1 MAEICLNSVFD
12 AVSLALHQA
21 FPQAQ
26 VHGEEVKQGLR
37 PGDFIV
43 QMPAGGQAKT
53 LGERYRRTPTVD
65 VIYFPRQ
72 GSAECYRMAEQLA
85 LLLESVVTPEGD
97 TLQAGECSWA
107 YTDGALHVQAAYEHF
122 VYLPQEEVPM
132 ETLHIDPRG

>member
-43 QMPAGGQAKT
+43 QMTDGRQAKSM
-53 LGERYRRTPTVD
+53 V
-65 VIYFPRQ
+65 
-72 GSAECYRMAEQLA
+72 
-85 LLLESVVTPEGD
+85 
-97 TLQAGECSWA
+97 
-107 YTDGALHVQAAYEHF
+107 
-122 VYLPQEEVPM
+122 
-132 ETLHIDPRG
+132 

>member
-12 AVSLALHQA
+12 AVSLALHRA

-65 VIYFPRQ
+65 VVYFPRR

-107 YTDGALHVQAAYEHF
+107 YTDGALHVQTAYEHF
-122 VYLPQEEVPM
+122 AYLPQEEVPM
-132 ETLHIDPRG
+132 ETLHIDQRG

>member
-1 MAEICLNSVFD
+1 MAEICFHSVFE
-12 AVSLALHQA
+12 AVRLALCRA

-26 VHGEEVKQGLR
+26 VLGEAGQGAA
-37 PGDFIV
+37 PGGFTV
-43 QMPAGGQAKT
+43 QMTGGGQEKVS
-53 LGERYRRTPTVD
+53 GRRYRRRSALEV
-65 VIYFPRQ
+65 VYFPK
-72 GSAECYRMAEQLA
+72 GGAEDCYRMADQLL

-132 ETLHIDPRG
+132 ETLHIDQRG

>member
-12 AVSLALHQA
+12 AVSLALHRA

-37 PGDFIV
+37 PSDFIV

-53 LGERYRRTPTVD
+53 LGERYRRTPMVD
-65 VIYFPRQ
+65 VIYFPQ
-72 GSAECYRMAEQLA
+72 GGAEECYRMAEQLA
-85 LLLESVVTPEGD
+85 LVLESVVTPEGD
-97 TLQAGECSWA
+97 TLQAGECSWT

-122 VYLPQEEVPM
+122 AYLPQEEVPM
-132 ETLHIDPRG
+132 ETLHIDQRG